1 MTGRV
6 QIIGPVLPLHTGTES
21 LQTRRWSEPD
31 SNRRSRS
38 WKGLL
43 LAGHPGRR
51 HENQK
56 PVKVRSETQM
66 APPGALSQPFRFRWD
81 HEFESV
87 FLQQPVCLSGERR
100 GCTGKAPHSGGI
112 LREAGDV
119 RRDAQAAN
127 QDSFALSL

>member
-87 FLQQPVCLSGERR
+87 FLQRGVCKISVPRALPRSNQWRSGIVNLADPERFFR
-100 GCTGKAPHSGGI
+100 PRSA
-112 LREAGDV
+112 
-119 RRDAQAAN
+119 
-127 QDSFALSL
+127 